1 GKHEL
6 AAFEAVNHH
15 TGDFRAYR
23 RTAVA
28 APYAP
33 MTADPAGIHIV
44 SRMNDDGALTRKII
58 ETGLEPI
65 HAQGGSVL
73 TDVAFLGPEKSD
85 TGLMPS
91 LDIGKLAGLVRP
103 RTVAGGQP

>member
-1 GKHEL
+1 GQPVIIRIPGKHEL

-15 TGDFRAYR
+15 TGDFRTYR

-44 SRMNDDGALTRKII
+44 SRMDDDGALTRKII

-65 HAQGGSVL
+65 QAQVISEM
-73 TDVAFLGPEKSD
+73 TDLAFLGADLPH
-85 TGLMPS
+85 TGLVTAR
-91 LDIGKLAGLVRP
+91 DIRQL
-103 RTVAGGQP
+103 